1 MKPPG
6 YTPDS
11 HARSVRLLIPRYIFS
26 LAGRLKPPSVRM
38 RISLYKNIITLSD
51 CTFNTESERNAIT
64 VVGVVVV
71 QVAVVVDIPEVVI
84 IARISRT
91 KPPVVG
97 RAT

>member
-1 MKPPG
+1 M
-6 YTPDS
+6 
-11 HARSVRLLIPRYIFS
+11 AIFS
-26 LAGRLKPPSVRM
+26 FSTRL
-38 RISLYKNIITLSD
+38 NGFTLIHGYY
-51 CTFNTESERNAIT
+51 NEEESRNNPIDVAR
-64 VVGVVVV
+64 VVVV